1 MAIHTLT
8 YDQILIKLNE
18 VESVLRTIANTNH
31 KPQEV
36 HNVKKQVKKLEVLRE
51 NLKNRA
57 KLITEATVPA
67 TVSYKG
73 NMPDK
78 VLKVDPT
85 DIETIQNIKTDP
97 NIDHASIGNKKLKEE
112 AGLKYTR
119 EESLAV
125 GKEVAKS
132 LIKVMRAQGD
142 EIKAIK
148 LTGLGT
154 NKFSIHVEYG
164 QDKGKDTFH
173 FKLNPETQSVSI
185 DLGNTPQELSK
196 FLITQGNEVSI
207 TTPELEDTLSDVLVK
222 YIQTTPEIDETIQK
236 VGSKYVTYPEKG
248 GHRLGT
254 FASKKAAE
262 KQLTAIHIKQHQK
275 EALDPVGQEDDDI
288 NNDGKVDKTDKY
300 LKHRRDVVSKNL
312 GEDLDIGHEDDE
324 PGMLKADVYKILQD
338 AKQLY
343 LMLSRLEG
351 QGEID
356 FPHWWQAKIVNAR
369 ACLAAAN
376 NYLEYEMTNIQ
387 QTSTEVLPA
396 ENLNEKKGTCCH
408 KCGHTHVKGTSHPTP
423 YNTGKSNCKYRD

>member
-1 MAIHTLT
+1 MAEQTLT
-8 YDQILIKLNE
+8 YGQILIKLNQ
-18 VESVLRTIANTNH
+18 VESVLRTIANTSH

-36 HNVKKQVKKLEVLRE
+36 DKVKKQVKKLEVLRE

-57 KLITEATVPA
+57 KLITETVPGA
-67 TVSYKG
+67 VRLLKG
-73 NMPDK
+73 TNPADIK
-78 VLKVDPT
+78 KIT
-85 DIETIQNIKTDP
+85 DTGTDVELV
-97 NIDHASIGNKKLKEE
+97 AKLEE

-164 QDKGKDTFH
+164 QEKGQDTFH
-173 FKLNPETQSVSI
+173 FKLNPETQSISL
-185 DLGNTPQELSK
+185 DLNNAPQELSK

-207 TTPELEDTLSDVLVK
+207 TTPELEDSLSDALVK
-222 YIQTTPEIDETIQK
+222 YTGSIAGVDETIEK
-236 VGSKYVTYPEKG
+236 IGGKYVTYPEKG
-248 GHRLGT
+248 GNRLGT
-254 FASKKAAE
+254 FPTKKAAE

-275 EALDPVGQEDDDI
+275 EALDPVGKEDDDI

-300 LKHRRDVVSKNL
+300 LKNRRDTISKNL

-324 PGMLKADVYKILQD
+324 PGMLRADVYKIMKD
-338 AKQLY
+338 ARELY
-343 LMLSRLEG
+343 IALGQLEG
-351 QGEID
+351 QGEVD

-376 NYLEYEMTNIQ
+376 NYLEYEVTRMQ
-387 QTSTEVLPA
+387 QNNNPIAPVVG
-396 ENLNEKKGTCCH
+396 LNEK
-408 KCGHTHVKGTSHPTP
+408 
-423 YNTGKSNCKYRD
+423 NRKYRN